1 MCSVN
6 LILQTVAFHGYRAL
20 TPILQ
25 AVVISGIPIS
35 GTRTRTQIIG
45 TLTRTPIGKAGAKE
59 ETVADLAVKT
69 AVGSECRVMMV
80 DEGTGLVLPTAAVA
94 VVVRPEGEEEEV
106 RTAAVLVVLVLAMV
120 VLAVAPILSEPVP
133 AAAPVVAIPTL
144 VA

>member
-6 LILQTVAFHGYRAL
+6 LILQTVAFHGYRTL

-35 GTRTRTQIIG
+35 GTR
-45 TLTRTPIGKAGAKE
+45 TRTPIGKAGAKE